1 MLFAAVGE
9 VAKLEEERRD
19 RVPVDEPALLRTDR
33 NDAVEERFCKPGVDL
48 RLSSLSDPE
57 LGIRLGAV
65 WLW

>member
-1 MLFAAVGE
+1 M
-9 VAKLEEERRD
+9 EEERRD

-33 NDAVEERFCKPGVDL
+33 NDAVEERFCRLGVDL
-48 RLSSLSDPE
+48 RLSSLNDPE